1 MTVSR
6 TVFAT
11 SSGKLVDLLD
21 PKPEDINFDDIA
33 EHLSKENRYN
43 GGTPGTAYSVAEH
56 LVRGAECL
64 HEHYRAFTR
73 ILAPEFDQILVD
85 HYANCAAGYFLLHDC
100 PEAYLKDDPT
110 PKKRALD
117 AIAQAKFG
125 VLAGSIVE
133 AFDELTRRF
142 ELAIADAAGLEW
154 PPPMHFPRLVEM
166 MDEMMLVTEW
176 RDLKKTPM
184 PFETKLVGLPETIHP
199 WNWQQARTQLEA
211 AFNRWLP
218 NCRKGYGIDLAAREQ
233 NHRVLSF
240 PDGTRL

>member
-1 MTVSR
+1 MNVGR

-21 PKPEDINFDDIA
+21 PRPEDIDFDDIA

-56 LVRGAECL
+56 LVRGAEAVFANVRGVYL
-64 HEHYRAFTR
+64 SERRGSEAGLEEFV
-73 ILAPEFDQILVD
+73 APYV
-85 HYANCAAGYFLLHDC
+85 GYFLIHDA

-110 PKKRALD
+110 PKKRAID
-117 AIAQAKFG
+117 AIAQGQFG
-125 VLAGSIVE
+125 VLAGSITG

-142 ELAIADAAGLEW
+142 EIAIAKAAGLPW
-154 PPPMHFPRLVEM
+154 PWPKLCQETVDAF
-166 MDEMMLVTEW
+166 DEIMLVTEW
-176 RDLKKTPM
+176 RDLKRIPLPFTP
-184 PFETKLVGLPETIHP
+184 TVLPLEEIIHP